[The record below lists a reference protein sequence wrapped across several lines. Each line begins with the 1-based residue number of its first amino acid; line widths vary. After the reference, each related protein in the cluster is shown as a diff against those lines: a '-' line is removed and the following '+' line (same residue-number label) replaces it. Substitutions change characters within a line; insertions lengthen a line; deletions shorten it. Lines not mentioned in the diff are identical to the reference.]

1 MSKIDVSTDNNN
13 FTELINKVTNTGERI
28 LIERQGQEIAAIITY
43 AELKRLEAV
52 EAALIKK
59 AELEEYEWLK
69 AVLRNPAY
77 DSWKDAEEDIYT
89 LEDGK
94 PFSDPEWE
102 KTVVANPHFE
112 AIADS
117 EEDIYTLA
125 DGRPF
130 NDEG

>member
-13 FTELINKVTNTGERI
+13 FTELVNKVTNTGERI

-43 AELKRLEAV
+43 AELKRLEA
-52 EAALIKK
+52 ALIKT
-59 AELEEYEWLK
+59 AELEEYRWLK
-69 AVLRNPAY
+69 AVFRNSAY
-77 DSWKDAEEDIYT
+77 ESWQDAEEDIYT

-102 KTVVANPHFE
+102 KTVVANSHFE
-112 AIADS
+112 AIADP

>member
-13 FTELINKVTNTGERI
+13 FTELVNKVTNTGERI

-59 AELEEYEWLK
+59 AELEEYQWLK

-102 KTVVANPHFE
+102 KTVVANLHFE
-112 AIADS
+112 AIADP
-117 EEDIYTLA
+117 EKV
-125 DGRPF
+125 G
-130 NDEG
+130 